1 MRIGDRI
8 FGPLLAVF
16 GAGVI
21 WESSRLPSIPGVRF
35 GADLLP
41 TAIGAALIVLG
52 GMIMWSGLRA
62 QAAVPAE
69 VGSFRGRSGLAALW
83 SLGGLVLGLVL
94 FEPLG
99 FPLFGIGFMSVM
111 MALMGARLR
120 TTLLV
125 ASAFVL
131 ALYYLFTA
139 GLRVSLPA
147 GLLAGLLP

>member
-21 WESSRLPSIPGVRF
+21 WESTQLPSIPGVRF

-41 TAIGAALIVLG
+41 IAIGAVLVVLG
-52 GMIMWSGLRA
+52 GMVLWSGLRE

-69 VGSFRGRSGLAALW
+69 GGSYKGRSGLAALW
-83 SLGGLVLGLVL
+83 SLGGLLLGLML

-99 FPLFGIGFMSVM
+99 FPLFGIGFMAVM

-120 TTLLV
+120 TIVLV
-125 ASAFVL
+125 APAFVL
-131 ALYYLFTA
+131 ALHYLFTA

-147 GLLAGLLP
+147 GLLAGVLP

>member
-21 WESSRLPSIPGVRF
+21 RESSRLPSIPGVRF

-41 TAIGAALIVLG
+41 TAIGAVLIVLG
-52 GMIMWSGLRA
+52 GMILWSGLRA
-62 QAAVPAE
+62 QVAVPAE
-69 VGSFRGRSGLAALW
+69 GGSFRGRSGLAALW

-99 FPLFGIGFMSVM
+99 FPLFAAGFMAVM

-120 TTLLV
+120 TIVLV
-125 ASAFVL
+125 APVFVL